1 MRHAVGLSI
10 CPGPPGRA
18 TFRSMVRV
26 RISTTVDSDL
36 LAQARA
42 SVPEANDAALM
53 DRALAELTRQV
64 ERKRER
70 EVLSRLPYDLD
81 PELDLP
87 QAPLPDGLPYDG
99 PVPPDVQQ
107 LADERRRQ
115 RR

>member
-1 MRHAVGLSI
+1 MS
-10 CPGPPGRA
+10 
-18 TFRSMVRV
+18 RV

-36 LAQARA
+36 LARARA
-42 SVPEANDAALM
+42 SVPETNDAALM

-64 ERKRER
+64 EQKRER
-70 EVLSRLPYDLD
+70 EVLARLPYDLD

-87 QAPLPDGLPYDG
+87 QAALPDGLPYDG
-99 PVPPDVQQ
+99 PVPPEVQQ